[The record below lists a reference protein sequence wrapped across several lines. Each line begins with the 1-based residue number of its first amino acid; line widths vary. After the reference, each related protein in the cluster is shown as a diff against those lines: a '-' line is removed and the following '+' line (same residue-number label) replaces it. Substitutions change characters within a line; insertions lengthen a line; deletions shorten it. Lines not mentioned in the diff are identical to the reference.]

1 MNGNV
6 LFEIKDLQK
15 KFGSLTVFDG
25 LNETICKGDVVV
37 IIGPSGGGKSTFIR
51 CLNLLEQP
59 TAGKIYFE
67 GEDITAKG
75 FDVNRH
81 RQKVGMVFQQFNLF
95 NNLTVL
101 ENITISLTKVKKQYV
116 YARLVEVIKPSP
128 YRVEP
133 KCPVAR
139 PCGGCQLQH
148 CSYEKQLQWKQEKVA
163 NCLRR
168 IGGIDI
174 DKNEVVMEPIMGME
188 VPYYYRN
195 KSQYP
200 VGYDKEGNLI
210 AGFYAGRTHQIIS
223 CRNCAIADPAS
234 QLIIDTVLG
243 FMKQYGIRAYDETT
257 GKGIVRHILIRSGKS
272 TGQIMVCLVI
282 NGTRLP
288 HKEELIEVLR
298 EANPQIV
305 SICININDK
314 NTNVI
319 LGRETKA
326 IYGQD
331 YIEDCIGSLR
341 YRISAQSFYQV
352 NPIQTKKLYD
362 KALEYADLHGDE
374 TVWDLYCGI
383 GTISLFLSQK
393 ADKVYGVEIVEQ
405 AVKNAREN
413 AALNEI
419 SNVEFFAGAA
429 EEVVPAKYRE
439 SGGTLRSDVVVL
451 DPPRKGCDEK
461 LLQTVIQMEPK
472 RIVYVSCDPATL
484 ARDLKYFGENGYAL
498 KRICPCY
505 IFGHSYHVENVV
517 LMSKTK

>member
-1 MNGNV
+1 MAMILEHVNYSYGV
-6 LFEIKDLQK
+6 GTGKEFHALKDINLQIGDHE
-15 KFGSLTVFDG
+15 FIGLVGHSGS
-25 LNETICKGDVVV
+25 
-37 IIGPSGGGKSTFIR
+37 GKSTLIQ
-51 CLNLLEQP
+51 LMNGLLRATEG
-59 TAGKIYFE
+59 TIYWD
-67 GEDITAKG
+67 GQDIYDKSFSMRSLRG
-75 FDVNRH
+75 
-81 RQKVGMVFQQFNLF
+81 QVGLVFQYPEYQLFAESVIADVEYGPRNLGWS
-95 NNLTVL
+95 NLD
-101 ENITISLTKVKKQYV
+101 
-116 YARLVEVIKPSP
+116 VE
-128 YRVEP
+128 YR
-133 KCPVAR
+133 
-139 PCGGCQLQH
+139 
-148 CSYEKQLQWKQEKVA
+148 SYEALKQV
-163 NCLRR
+163 
-168 IGGIDI
+168 
-174 DKNEVVMEPIMGME
+174 
-188 VPYYYRN
+188 
-195 KSQYP
+195 
-200 VGYDKEGNLI
+200 
-210 AGFYAGRTHQIIS
+210 
-223 CRNCAIADPAS
+223 
-234 QLIIDTVLG
+234 
-243 FMKQYGIRAYDETT
+243 
-257 GKGIVRHILIRSGKS
+257 GIVRHILIRSGKS

-288 HKEELIEVLR
+288 HKEALIEVLR

-362 KALEYADLHGDE
+362 KALEYADLHEDE

-484 ARDLKYFGENGYAL
+484 ARDLKYFGENGYVL
-498 KRICPCY
+498 KRICPCDM
-505 IFGHSYHVENVV
+505 FGHSYHVETVC
-517 LMSKTK
+517 LLSKRSIMSM

>member
-1 MNGNV
+1 MKGLKKIWAEEGIDSSMGKKTKKDFSEAVCHKNDE
-6 LFEIKDLQK
+6 LTLEIIDM
-15 KFGSLTVFDG
+15 GT
-25 LNETICKGDVVV
+25 
-37 IIGPSGGGKSTFIR
+37 
-51 CLNLLEQP
+51 
-59 TAGKIYFE
+59 E
-67 GEDITAKG
+67 GEGIGRANGYALFVKDALVGDIVRVRVMKTRKHFG
-75 FDVNRH
+75 
-81 RQKVGMVFQQFNLF
+81 
-95 NNLTVL
+95 
-101 ENITISLTKVKKQYV
+101 
-116 YARLVEVIKPSP
+116 YARLLEIIQPSP
-128 YRVEP
+128 FRVEP

-200 VGYDKEGNLI
+200 VGYDKEG
-210 AGFYAGRTHQIIS
+210 
-223 CRNCAIADPAS
+223 
-234 QLIIDTVLG
+234 
-243 FMKQYGIRAYDETT
+243 
-257 GKGIVRHILIRSGKS
+257 IVRHILIRSGKS

-288 HKEELIEVLR
+288 HKEALIEVLR

-362 KALEYADLHGDE
+362 KALEYADLHEDE

-484 ARDLKYFGENGYAL
+484 ARDLKYFGENGYVL
-498 KRICPCY
+498 KRICPCDM
-505 IFGHSYHVENVV
+505 FGHSYHVETVC
-517 LMSKTK
+517 LLSKRSIMSM

>member
-1 MNGNV
+1 
-6 LFEIKDLQK
+6 
-15 KFGSLTVFDG
+15 
-25 LNETICKGDVVV
+25 
-37 IIGPSGGGKSTFIR
+37 
-51 CLNLLEQP
+51 
-59 TAGKIYFE
+59 
-67 GEDITAKG
+67 
-75 FDVNRH
+75 
-81 RQKVGMVFQQFNLF
+81 
-95 NNLTVL
+95 
-101 ENITISLTKVKKQYV
+101 
-116 YARLVEVIKPSP
+116 LV
-128 YRVEP
+128 
-133 KCPVAR
+133 
-139 PCGGCQLQH
+139 
-148 CSYEKQLQWKQEKVA
+148 
-163 NCLRR
+163 
-168 IGGIDI
+168 
-174 DKNEVVMEPIMGME
+174 
-188 VPYYYRN
+188 
-195 KSQYP
+195 
-200 VGYDKEGNLI
+200 

-234 QLIIDTVLG
+234 QLIIDTVLD

-362 KALEYADLHGDE
+362 KALEYADLHEDE

-484 ARDLKYFGENGYAL
+484 ARDLKYFGENGYVL
-498 KRICPCY
+498 KRICPCDM
-505 IFGHSYHVENVV
+505 FGHSYHVETVC
-517 LMSKTK
+517 LLSKRSIMSM

>member
-1 MNGNV
+1 MKGLKKIWAEEGIDSSMGKKTKKDFSEAVCHKNDELTLEIIDMGTEGDGIGRANGYA
-6 LFEIKDLQK
+6 LFVKDALVGDIVRVRVMK
-15 KFGSLTVFDG
+15 TRKHFG
-25 LNETICKGDVVV
+25 
-37 IIGPSGGGKSTFIR
+37 
-51 CLNLLEQP
+51 
-59 TAGKIYFE
+59 
-67 GEDITAKG
+67 
-75 FDVNRH
+75 
-81 RQKVGMVFQQFNLF
+81 
-95 NNLTVL
+95 
-101 ENITISLTKVKKQYV
+101 
-116 YARLVEVIKPSP
+116 YARLLEIIQPSP
-128 YRVEP
+128 FRVEP

-174 DKNEVVMEPIMGME
+174 DNNEVVMEPIMGME

-200 VGYDKEGNLI
+200 VGYDKEGNLV

-234 QLIIDTVLG
+234 QLIIDTVLD

-288 HKEELIEVLR
+288 HKEALIEVLR

-484 ARDLKYFGENGYAL
+484 ARDLKYFGENGYVL
-498 KRICPCY
+498 KRICPCDM
-505 IFGHSYHVENVV
+505 FGHSYHVETVC
-517 LMSKTK
+517 LLSKRSIMSM